1 MNHPARA
8 YLVDL
13 SAAPRFEALTIVRLR
28 RTVITDEGVEVPQ
41 GTKGTIVA
49 VWAAG
54 EAYEVEFAAPHQ
66 GLATVDVEHL
76 EATQDR
82 G

>member
-1 MNHPARA
+1 MNRSARA

-13 SAAPRFEALTIVRLR
+13 SAAPRFETLALVRLR
-28 RTVITDEGVEVPQ
+28 RSVVTDEGADVPV
-41 GTKGTIVA
+41 GTLGTIVA

-54 EAYEVEFAAPHQ
+54 AAYEVEFAAPYE
-66 GLATVDVEHL
+66 GSATVDVEDL
-76 EATQDR
+76 EAVQDR